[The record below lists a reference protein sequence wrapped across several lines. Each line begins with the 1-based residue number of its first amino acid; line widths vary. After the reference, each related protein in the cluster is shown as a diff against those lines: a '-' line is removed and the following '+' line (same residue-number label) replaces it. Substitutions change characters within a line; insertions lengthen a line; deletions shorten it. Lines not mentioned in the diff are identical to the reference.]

1 MSIYEPREDSYLLQK
16 LVKLETKTTDKVLD
30 MGTGSGIQAKTA
42 YEITKDVTAV
52 DINPECLNINN
63 IKTIQ
68 SDLFNNIQESYDLII
83 FNPPYLPEDPN
94 EPKDSALATTGGK
107 EGHEIIQSFLNQ
119 AKQHLNKN
127 GRILLLYS
135 SLSGKIEKIAKDYN
149 IEQLAEE
156 SHFMEKLYVSKL
168 TPKSL

>member
-107 EGHEIIQSFLNQ
+107 EGHEINP
-119 AKQHLNKN
+119 
-127 GRILLLYS
+127 IL
-135 SLSGKIEKIAKDYN
+135 
-149 IEQLAEE
+149 
-156 SHFMEKLYVSKL
+156 
-168 TPKSL
+168 P